1 MPLEPPPDSA
11 GSGEALRRSL
21 DQLGGDL
28 EWEGEAEPAALLVEA
43 WKAARSGPA
52 DTLTHGFHTYPA
64 RLHPAVAAHVLDAWL
79 ARRVPRSGPPPGVLD
94 PFCGSGTV
102 LVECTARGLPSV
114 GVDLNPLAV
123 RLSRLKCE
131 LRSPEPCERLMATA
145 RAVTEASLEHV
156 RARDN
161 VRAPLPR
168 SEVAWYAPHVLK
180 ELAGLWLEI
189 GKVGSQADREALTLV
204 FSSLVVKFSKQRADT
219 SEIAVDKRLRKGL
232 ASEFFL
238 RKCRELVE
246 RWGALRG
253 RVAGLGA
260 PAGAGRPTV
269 LSGDA
274 RTVDRLLPDRLF
286 EFILSSPPYGGTYDY
301 VQHQAR
307 RFPWLGIDP
316 TRFDRNEI
324 GARRQVAD
332 QDDGLETWNR
342 DLTSVLVALRRV
354 AAPNAHLVLV
364 MGDTKWRGHVV
375 PATAQLKALAPDCGW
390 RFVAAAS
397 EPRVDWHGEASR
409 REHLVQFTTDQ
420 DAPG

>member
-1 MPLEPPPDSA
+1 MPH
-11 GSGEALRRSL
+11 RRSL
-21 DQLGGDL
+21 DQLGGSL
-28 EWEGEAEPAALLVEA
+28 EWEGEPAPAERLAEA
-43 WKAARSGPA
+43 WTAAQSGSA

-64 RLHPAVAAHVLDAWL
+64 RLHPAVAAHVLDTWL
-79 ARRVPRSGPPPGVLD
+79 ALRSPRAGASPGVLD

-131 LRSPEPCERLMATA
+131 LRSSEQRERLLTVAQ
-145 RAVTEASLEHV
+145 AVTEASLEHV

-168 SEVAWYAPHVLK
+168 TEVAWYAPHVLK
-180 ELAGLWLEI
+180 ELAGLWVEI
-189 GKVGSQADREALTLV
+189 GRVGAEADREALTLV
-204 FSSLVVKFSKQRADT
+204 FSSLVVKFSRQRADT

-246 RWGALRG
+246 RWEALRERVASLGQPTGAL
-253 RVAGLGA
+253 
-260 PAGAGRPTV
+260 RPTV

-274 RTVDRLLPDRLF
+274 RAVDRLVPDRLF
-286 EFILSSPPYGGTYDY
+286 ELILSSPPYGGTYDY

-316 TRFDRNEI
+316 ARFDQNEI

-332 QDDGLETWNR
+332 PDDGLEAWSR
-342 DLTSVLVALRRV
+342 DLTSVLVATRRV
-354 AAPNAHLVLV
+354 ALPGAQLVLV
-364 MGDTKWRGHVV
+364 MGDTKWRGRIV
-375 PATAQLKALAPDCGW
+375 PAPAQLKELAPACGW

-397 EPRVDWHGEASR
+397 EPRVDWHGGSAR
-409 REHLVQFTTDQ
+409 REHLVQFATDQ
-420 DAPG
+420 PR